1 MKRKITMYSSQTA
14 SIQERFQQF
23 LSAASANGFSER
35 TLKMYRQHLHSISKH
50 LDIAAPLSQLTKTD
64 LEAMVESMRT
74 AGLAHNSI
82 SSYLRVFKSFLSWCK
97 DEGYANVSAPSFRQK
112 ETVKDTYTDEE
123 LKRLLEKPKPDC
135 SFCEYR
141 NWVMIQFLLNSG
153 CRASTIRNIQNRDVD
168 LDSKQVIFRHT
179 KTSKIQVIPLCST
192 LSMRLKEYMRVRA
205 GEKSDYL
212 FCTEHGEM
220 MSEDAL
226 RNATDMA
233 GGYTLSLLRTITDA
247 IQASK
252 LRWVYTE
259 RNGEPFAKKRFMT
272 IANAFYLATKGGA
285 FFGKVG
291 SFEPGYEFD
300 AVVLDDAPLADFV
313 ERPLPDRLQRI
324 LWCHTPE
331 TVTAKFIQGKQVY
344 QA

>member
-50 LDIAAPLSQLTKTD
+50 LDIEAPLSQLTKTD

-97 DEGYANVSAPSFRQK
+97 GEGYANVSAPSFRQK

-141 NWVMIQFLLNSG
+141 KMTCLLS
-153 CRASTIRNIQNRDVD
+153 R
-168 LDSKQVIFRHT
+168 
-179 KTSKIQVIPLCST
+179 
-192 LSMRLKEYMRVRA
+192 
-205 GEKSDYL
+205 
-212 FCTEHGEM
+212 
-220 MSEDAL
+220 
-226 RNATDMA
+226 
-233 GGYTLSLLRTITDA
+233 
-247 IQASK
+247 
-252 LRWVYTE
+252 
-259 RNGEPFAKKRFMT
+259 
-272 IANAFYLATKGGA
+272 
-285 FFGKVG
+285 
-291 SFEPGYEFD
+291 
-300 AVVLDDAPLADFV
+300 
-313 ERPLPDRLQRI
+313 
-324 LWCHTPE
+324 
-331 TVTAKFIQGKQVY
+331 
-344 QA
+344 